1 MAERI
6 FVKLSEGNVSGARA
20 DGESYRLIIWAWALS
35 RDARAAFSATGHL
48 MKMLRRLEKE
58 EKEEDDIESSL
69 MEPSLEDYQVVL
81 KSWTRAEYV

>member
-20 DGESYRLIIWAWALS
+20 DGESYRLIIWARALS

-58 EKEEDDIESSL
+58 EDDTEPSL
-69 MEPSLEDYQVVL
+69 MEPSLEDYHVVL